1 MEKEI
6 CFCGPGMRTQIE
18 HQDIH
23 PANKCFITLF
33 ACKSGHS
40 YILCVRG
47 WEYFI
52 HNALFQCLVKAR
64 VTSIHLL
71 KHSLSQTPAASILV
85 LLSAVLPVGEVLGM
99 ENEQ

>member
-6 CFCGPGMRTQIE
+6 CFCGPGMQTQIE

-23 PANKCFITLF
+23 HANKCFVTLF
-33 ACKSGHS
+33 ACKSGYS
-40 YILCVRG
+40 YILHVRG

-52 HNALFQCLVKAR
+52 HNALFQSLVKAP

-71 KHSLSQTPAASILV
+71 KHSLSQMPAASILA

>member
-6 CFCGPGMRTQIE
+6 CFCGPGMQTQIE

-23 PANKCFITLF
+23 HANKCFVILF
-33 ACKSGHS
+33 ACKSGYS
-40 YILCVRG
+40 YILRVRG

-52 HNALFQCLVKAR
+52 HNALFQSLVKAP

-71 KHSLSQTPAASILV
+71 KHSLSQTPAASILA